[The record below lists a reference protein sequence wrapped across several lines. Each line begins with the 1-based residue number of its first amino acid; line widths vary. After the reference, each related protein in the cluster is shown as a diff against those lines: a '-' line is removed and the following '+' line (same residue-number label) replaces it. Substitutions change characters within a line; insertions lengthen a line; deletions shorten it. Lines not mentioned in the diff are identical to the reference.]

1 MYKRIFL
8 DANILL
14 DYADKNRTFH
24 EVSTKC
30 IKYCLEQNLDL
41 YTSCDLITTIYY
53 VVSKKNKTKA
63 LEEVQRINNF
73 CNVIEFSNNDIK
85 QTCDLMLEDS
95 DYKDLEDTVQ
105 YLLAQKCQCDLIV
118 SNDENFVSKSI
129 KLISSSDFCNEFG
142 SFYI

>member
-1 MYKRIFL
+1 VYKKIFL
-8 DANILL
+8 DANVLL
-14 DYADKNRTFH
+14 DYADKNRIFH
-24 EVSTKC
+24 EVSSKC

-73 CNVIEFSNNDIK
+73 CNVIEFSNKDIN

-105 YLLAQKCQCDLIV
+105 YLLAKKCQCDLIV

-142 SFYI
+142 L